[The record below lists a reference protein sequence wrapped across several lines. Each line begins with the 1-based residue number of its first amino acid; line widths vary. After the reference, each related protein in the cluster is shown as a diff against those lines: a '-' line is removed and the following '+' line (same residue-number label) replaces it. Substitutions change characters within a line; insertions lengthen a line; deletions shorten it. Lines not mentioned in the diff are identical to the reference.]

1 MPLTMVQA
9 GEAVQVKKVLGKKD
23 VKKFL
28 ESLGFVNGTEVAIVS
43 QIMGNII
50 VSIKDTRIAID
61 KEMAKHI
68 LV

>member
-9 GEAVQVKKVLGKKD
+9 GEPVQVKKILGKKD
-23 VKKFL
+23 VKSFL
-28 ESLGFVNGTEVAIVS
+28 ESLGFVNGAEVSIVS

-61 KEMAKHI
+61 KDMAKYI